1 MAASAAASR
10 LLDDIDSKADETRD
24 AAVER
29 RVDEII
35 NVYFDRIVPPPNVRE
50 RVMEIIRDAVPG
62 ESR

>member
-50 RVMEIIRDAVPG
+50 RVMGIIRDAVPG